1 MVHKA
6 NGRRVAI
13 SLACWLLSS
22 VGVMLSLTMISGSS
36 IAALVTNPAEAIKSA
51 TFYYGIATAF
61 AWTALAV
68 MNVAW
73 WRGQTTSLFWPVA
86 GGLTGLVCT
95 FKFLPLI
102 FLFLPCALLGG
113 YLCVAHLDDDVPNK
127 HEPHGGG
134 AA

>member
-1 MVHKA
+1 MAHKA

-22 VGVMLSLTMISGSS
+22 VGVMLSLTMISGTS

-51 TFYYGIATAF
+51 AFYYGIATAI

-73 WRGQTTSLFWPVA
+73 WRGQATSPFWPVA
-86 GGLTGLVCT
+86 GGLSGLACSV
-95 FKFLPLI
+95 KFMPLI

-113 YLCVAHLDDDVPNK
+113 YLCIVHLTGEAAKK
-127 HEPHGGG
+127 HDPHSGGS
-134 AA
+134 A